1 MNGGIVASIIS
12 LNTGFVI
19 VMAYFMFKESF
30 GKVQYIAVILLV
42 TSVVLVTLFPPENIT
57 SRDDVIIP
65 GGASG
70 ADGNIKIRNSDMSEN
85 VIFYNKALLIGGG
98 LVASV
103 SFGSQLLIFKLIS
116 LQTKDTFGI
125 GFGFLFTCGILGL
138 ISLVI

>member
-19 VMAYFMFKESF
+19 VMAYFMFNESF

-65 GGASG
+65 GASG
-70 ADGNIKIRNSDMSEN
+70 ADGNIKIRNNDMSEDEM
-85 VIFYNKALLIGGG
+85 FFNKVLLIGGG

-103 SFGSQLLIFKLIS
+103 SLGSQLLIFKLIS
-116 LQTKDTFGI
+116 FETKDTFGI

>member
-19 VMAYFMFKESF
+19 VMAYFMFNESF
-30 GKVQYIAVILLV
+30 CKVQYIAVILLV

-65 GGASG
+65 GASG
-70 ADGNIKIRNSDMSEN
+70 ADGNIKIRNNDMSEDEM
-85 VIFYNKALLIGGG
+85 FFNKVLLIGGG

-103 SFGSQLLIFKLIS
+103 SLGSQLLIFKLIS
-116 LQTKDTFGI
+116 FETKDTFGI

>member
-1 MNGGIVASIIS
+1 MNGGIVASMIS

-19 VMAYFMFKESF
+19 IMAYFMFKDSF

-42 TSVVLVTLFPPENIT
+42 TSSVLVTLFPPENIT

-65 GGASG
+65 GASG
-70 ADGNIKIRNSDMSEN
+70 ADGHIKINNNNMSEDEM
-85 VIFYNKALLIGGG
+85 FFNKILLVGGG

-103 SFGSQLLIFKLIS
+103 SLGSQLLIFKLIS
-116 LQTKDTFGI
+116 FETKDTFGI